1 MAALQRGSVG
11 GLFRG
16 RIWSP
21 SPSQA
26 ALSLGTRRGR
36 GTQVPAHPNNVRP
49 LARSGQCLASPA
61 QSPAGSP
68 PHSPQAP
75 LNFGRG
81 RSIVVGTL
89 APCPSPPP
97 PAVEGRYREPGMG
110 GQRHGPDLHFQPG
123 AGALLGTQASQS
135 PASLGPRPARAQRS
149 NQARSHPPVP
159 QSPASLQV
167 SRARRKASGRAGL
180 CTRLC
185 ACACACGGCGGGGGV
200 CPPYCGDKF
209 VRVCVCVREC
219 VCACAC
225 ARASSSSVCEIV

>member
-1 MAALQRGSVG
+1 MVVSDWAPDTRPRQHGRTAAWQRGWP
-11 GLFRG
+11 FRG

-110 GQRHGPDLHFQPG
+110 GQRHGPDLHFNQVQVRSWGPK
-123 AGALLGTQASQS
+123 
-135 PASLGPRPARAQRS
+135 PASPQQVSVPVLRAPKDPTKQGPILQCP
-149 NQARSHPPVP
+149 
-159 QSPASLQV
+159 SLQPV
-167 SRARRKASGRAGL
+167 SKSPGQGAKQAGEL
-180 CTRLC
+180 
-185 ACACACGGCGGGGGV
+185 ACV
-200 CPPYCGDKF
+200 P
-209 VRVCVCVREC
+209 VCVRVRVPVVVVEEEEECARRIVVTSLC
-219 VCACAC
+219 VC
-225 ARASSSSVCEIV
+225 E